1 LAFVASGDADVRCCS
16 LTFAG
21 VRCDLRNAKSVADG
35 ESGSLK
41 SEIRNLNS
49 LMIGLLLVS
58 HSRALA
64 EAAVDLIRRTVSTT
78 LPIAAAGGVGER
90 HSEIGTDAIDIQ
102 QGIESVA
109 QSDGVLVFMDM
120 GSAILSAEMAK
131 DLLGDS
137 INVRLCSGPLVEG
150 GIAAAVQIQA
160 GSPMADVVAAA
171 QRSLL
176 PKQDQLGEPVKVAE
190 PARAPTFT
198 EESFESVL
206 GNIYG
211 LHLRPVAALIK
222 ALGAEA
228 KNVQIEN
235 VTGKRGPVVAAS
247 LVEIAR
253 LQAKKDDTIRFLLS
267 GPNTA
272 RVRKEIESFLE
283 RLRNEDAHPVQA
295 VAAKD
300 DSASLEPIAVSS
312 GLAVGRVLFGDR
324 LDVRIPDSRPVTPA
338 EVEAECRRLT
348 DAIGAAQQTV
358 AQRVAKF
365 SSSLDAAEVAIL
377 EAQEVILSDETLLAK
392 AQVRIRSKPANAA
405 AAWFETLTE
414 VAEDQARAA
423 DDYLRQRAVDFREAA
438 SAVVQQLI
446 GQTNQFANLNEDS
459 VLVCAELNPT
469 LIDQIQS
476 TRITGVIEL
485 GGGSLSHGA
494 ILARSIG
501 LPVIA
506 NAARSELMLRNA
518 EIVAIDGS
526 TGELCVDP
534 APEVVQEWRQR
545 QADSRELQKRAV
557 QLSQTPAIST
567 DKIAFLITANT
578 GKRRDVELALANGA
592 DGIGLFRSEFLFDQ
606 FRTLPS
612 EEEQLAAYRD
622 ALEPIL
628 ADSRWKSA
636 RPLESFTSNLGA
648 SAEFSVTLR
657 LLDIGGDKPLPFL
670 SPGKERN
677 PFLGVRGLRLLLRHP
692 EFFESHLGAILRL
705 AELFSIKLLV
715 PMVTSVDEIS
725 RLKQHLE
732 TAHQSLKARKILH
745 RWPIEIGVMIETPA
759 AAVAFDQMIEHLD
772 FASIGTNDLTQYVLS
787 AERGNPL
794 LEEFADSLHPAVL
807 RLCRDVITLAKQ
819 RALPI
824 SICGEIAS
832 DPVAVPLLAGLGLRV
847 FSVAPTAVPAIKA
860 TIRALSLS
868 EMAPGRIRHLLGYQS
883 AAEIRQALRTL

>member
-1 LAFVASGDADVRCCS
+1 
-16 LTFAG
+16 
-21 VRCDLRNAKSVADG
+21 
-35 ESGSLK
+35 
-41 SEIRNLNS
+41 
-49 LMIGLLLVS
+49 MIGLLLVS

-64 EAAVDLIRRTVSTT
+64 EAAVDLIRRTVSPTI
-78 LPIAAAGGVGER
+78 PIAAAGGVGET

-109 QSDGVLVFMDM
+109 QPDGVLVLMDM

-137 INVRLCSGPLVEG
+137 INVQLSSGPLVEG

-160 GSPMADVVAAA
+160 GSPIADVVVAA

-176 PKQDQLGEPVKVAE
+176 PKQDQLGEATPAAE
-190 PARAPTFT
+190 PTGSPAAA

-206 GNIYG
+206 ENIYG

-222 ALGAEA
+222 TLGADA

-235 VTGKRGPVVAAS
+235 VTGKRGPIVAAS

-253 LQAKKDDTIRFLLS
+253 LQAKKGDTVRFRLS

-272 RVRKEIESFLE
+272 HVRKEIESFLE
-283 RLRNEDAHPVQA
+283 CLRNEDGQPLPPAT
-295 VAAKD
+295 AKE
-300 DSASLEPIAVSS
+300 DSASPTPIAVSS
-312 GLAVGRVLFGDR
+312 GLAVGRVLFADR
-324 LDVRIPDSRPVTPA
+324 LDLRIPDTRPNTPT
-338 EVEAECRRLT
+338 EIEAECQRLT
-348 DAIGAAQQTV
+348 AAIGAAQKTV
-358 AQRVAKF
+358 TQRVAKF
-365 SSSLDAAEVAIL
+365 SSSLDPAEIAIL
-377 EAQEVILSDETLLAK
+377 EAQQLILSDDVLLAK
-392 AQVRIRSKPANAA
+392 AQEQIQSKPANAA

-414 VAEDQARAA
+414 VAEDQAGAA
-423 DDYLRQRAVDFREAA
+423 DEYLRQRALDFREAA
-438 SAVVQQLI
+438 AAVVQQLI
-446 GQTNQFANLNEDS
+446 GQTNQFANLNEDR

-506 NAARSELMLRNA
+506 NAAGSESMLRSA

-526 TGELCVDP
+526 TGQLLVNP

-545 QADSRELQKRAV
+545 QANSRELQQQAV
-557 QLSQTPAIST
+557 QLSQTPAVSA
-567 DKIAFLITANT
+567 DNIAFLIAANA
-578 GKRRDVELALANGA
+578 GKRRDVELALGNGA

-606 FRTLPS
+606 FQTLPS

-628 ADSRWKSA
+628 ADSRSKAAQPSA
-636 RPLESFTSNLGA
+636 SSR
-648 SAEFSVTLR
+648 EFSVTLR

-670 SPGKERN
+670 SPGKESN

-692 EFFESHLGAILRL
+692 EFLESHLGAILRL
-705 AELFSIKLLV
+705 AEFFSIKLLV
-715 PMVTSVDEIS
+715 PMITSVDEIS

-732 TAHQSLKARKILH
+732 KAHQSLKARELSH
-745 RWPIEIGVMIETPA
+745 EWPIEIGAMIETPA
-759 AAVAFDQMIEHLD
+759 SAVAFDQMVEHLD

-787 AERGNPL
+787 AERGNPQ

-807 RLCRDVITLAKQ
+807 RLCRDVIALANH
-819 RALPI
+819 RPLPI

-847 FSVAPTAVPAIKA
+847 FSVAPTAVPIIKA

-868 EMAPGRIRHLLGYQS
+868 QMPPEKITRLLGYSS
-883 AAEIRQALRTL
+883 AAEIRQAVRTL

>member
-1 LAFVASGDADVRCCS
+1 
-16 LTFAG
+16 
-21 VRCDLRNAKSVADG
+21 
-35 ESGSLK
+35 
-41 SEIRNLNS
+41 
-49 LMIGLLLVS
+49 
-58 HSRALA
+58 
-64 EAAVDLIRRTVSTT
+64 
-78 LPIAAAGGVGER
+78 
-90 HSEIGTDAIDIQ
+90 
-102 QGIESVA
+102 
-109 QSDGVLVFMDM
+109 
-120 GSAILSAEMAK
+120 
-131 DLLGDS
+131 LGDS
-137 INVRLCSGPLVEG
+137 IDVRLCSGPLVEG

-160 GSPMADVVAAA
+160 GSPMTDVITAA

-176 PKQDQLGEPVKVAE
+176 PKQDQLGEAVQSVE
-190 PARAPTFT
+190 PASAPGVT
-198 EESFESVL
+198 EERFESTL
-206 GNIYG
+206 ENFYG
-211 LHLRPVAALIK
+211 LHLRPVAALVK

-253 LQAKKDDTIRFLLS
+253 LQARKGDTIRFLLS

-272 RVRKEIESFLE
+272 LVRREIEGFLE
-283 RLRNEDAHPVQA
+283 RLRSEDAHPVQP
-295 VAAKD
+295 VAAEG
-300 DSASLEPIAVSS
+300 DSASLEPIAVSA
-312 GLAVGRVLFGDR
+312 GLAVGRILFADR
-324 LDVRIPDSRPVTPA
+324 LDVRIPDTRPNTPA

-348 DAIGAAQQTV
+348 EAIDAAQQTV

-365 SSSLDAAEVAIL
+365 SSSLNPTEVAIL
-377 EAQEVILSDETLLAK
+377 EAQQLILSDETLWAK
-392 AQVRIRSKPANAA
+392 AQMHIRSNPANAA
-405 AAWFETLTE
+405 AAWYETLTE
-414 VAEDQARAA
+414 VAEDQAGAA
-423 DDYLRQRAVDFREAA
+423 DDYLKQRAIDFREAA

-506 NAARSELMLRNA
+506 NAARSESVLRSA

-526 TGELCVDP
+526 TGQLLVNP

-567 DKIAFLITANT
+567 DKIAFLIAANA
-578 GKRRDVELALANGA
+578 GKRRDVELALGNGA
-592 DGIGLFRSEFLFDQ
+592 DGIGLFRSEFLFDK
-606 FRTLPS
+606 FHALPS

-628 ADSRWKSA
+628 ADSRWQSA
-636 RPLESFTSNLGA
+636 QPSESVTSFNPGA
-648 SAEFSVTLR
+648 SSGFSVTLR

-670 SPGKERN
+670 SPGKEGN

-692 EFFESHLGAILRL
+692 EFFESHLSAILRL
-705 AELFSIKLLV
+705 ADLFSIKLLV

-732 TAHQSLKARKILH
+732 RAHQSLNSRKLSH

-787 AERGNPL
+787 AERGNPQ
-794 LEEFADSLHPAVL
+794 LEQFADSLHPAVL
-807 RLCRDVITLAKQ
+807 RLCRQVIALANQ
-819 RALPI
+819 RRLPI

-832 DPVAVPLLAGLGLRV
+832 DPIAVPLLAGLGLRV
-847 FSVAPTAVPAIKA
+847 LSVAPTAVPTIKA
-860 TIRALSLS
+860 TIRALTLS
-868 EMAPGRIRHLLGYQS
+868 QMPPEKITQLLGYSS

>member
-1 LAFVASGDADVRCCS
+1 
-16 LTFAG
+16 
-21 VRCDLRNAKSVADG
+21 
-35 ESGSLK
+35 
-41 SEIRNLNS
+41 
-49 LMIGLLLVS
+49 MIGLLLVS

-64 EAAVDLIRRTVSTT
+64 EAAVDLIRRTVSPTI
-78 LPIAAAGGVGER
+78 PIAAAGGVGET

-109 QSDGVLVFMDM
+109 QPDGVLVLMDM

-137 INVRLCSGPLVEG
+137 INVQLSSGPLVEG

-160 GSPMADVVAAA
+160 GSPIADVVVAA

-176 PKQDQLGEPVKVAE
+176 PKQDQLGEATPAAE
-190 PARAPTFT
+190 PTGSPAAA

-206 GNIYG
+206 ENIYG

-222 ALGAEA
+222 TLGADA

-235 VTGKRGPVVAAS
+235 VTGKRGPIVAAS

-253 LQAKKDDTIRFLLS
+253 LQAKKGDTVRFRLS

-272 RVRKEIESFLE
+272 HVRKEIESFLE
-283 RLRNEDAHPVQA
+283 CLRNEDGQPLPPAT
-295 VAAKD
+295 AKE
-300 DSASLEPIAVSS
+300 DSASPAPIAVSS
-312 GLAVGRVLFGDR
+312 GLAVGRVLFADR
-324 LDVRIPDSRPVTPA
+324 LDLRIPDTRPNTPT
-338 EVEAECRRLT
+338 EIEAECQRLT
-348 DAIGAAQQTV
+348 AAIGAAQKTV
-358 AQRVAKF
+358 TQRVAKF
-365 SSSLDAAEVAIL
+365 SSSLDPAEIAIL
-377 EAQEVILSDETLLAK
+377 EAQQLILSDDVLLAK
-392 AQVRIRSKPANAA
+392 AQEQIQSKPANAA

-414 VAEDQARAA
+414 VAEDQAGAA
-423 DDYLRQRAVDFREAA
+423 DEYLRQRALDFREAA
-438 SAVVQQLI
+438 AAVVQQLI
-446 GQTNQFANLNEDS
+446 GQTNQFANLNEDR

-506 NAARSELMLRNA
+506 NAAGSESMLRSA

-526 TGELCVDP
+526 TGQLLVNP

-545 QADSRELQKRAV
+545 QANSRELQQQAV
-557 QLSQTPAIST
+557 QLSQTPAVSA
-567 DKIAFLITANT
+567 DNIAFLIAANA
-578 GKRRDVELALANGA
+578 GKRRDVELALGNGA

-606 FRTLPS
+606 FQTLPS

-622 ALEPIL
+622 ALEPISG
-628 ADSRWKSA
+628 DSRSKAA
-636 RPLESFTSNLGA
+636 RSPGSSG
-648 SAEFSVTLR
+648 EFSVTLR

-670 SPGKERN
+670 SPGKENN

-692 EFFESHLGAILRL
+692 EFLESHLGAILRL

-715 PMVTSVDEIS
+715 PMVTSVNEIS
-725 RLKQHLE
+725 RLKHHVE
-732 TAHQSLKARKILH
+732 KAHQSLDARKLSH
-745 RWPIEIGVMIETPA
+745 RWPIEIGAMIETPA
-759 AAVAFDQMIEHLD
+759 SAVTFDQMIELLD

-787 AERGNPL
+787 AERGNPQ
-794 LEEFADSLHPAVL
+794 LEEFADSLHPAVVH
-807 RLCRDVITLAKQ
+807 LCRDVIALANQ

-847 FSVAPTAVPAIKA
+847 FSVAPTAVPIIKA

-868 EMAPGRIRHLLGYQS
+868 QMPPEKITRLLGYSS
-883 AAEIRQALRTL
+883 AAEIRQAVRTL

>member
-1 LAFVASGDADVRCCS
+1 MPS
-16 LTFAG
+16 LSSA
-21 VRCDLRNAKSVADG
+21 
-35 ESGSLK
+35 
-41 SEIRNLNS
+41 IRNPNF

-64 EAAVDLIRRTVSTT
+64 EAAVDLIRRTVSPTI
-78 LPIAAAGGVGER
+78 PIAAAGGVGET

-109 QSDGVLVFMDM
+109 QPDGVLVLMDM

-137 INVRLCSGPLVEG
+137 IDVRLCSGPLVEG

-160 GSPMADVVAAA
+160 GSPIADVVAAA

-176 PKQDQLGEPVKVAE
+176 PKQDQLGEATPAAE
-190 PARAPTFT
+190 PTGAPAAA

-206 GNIYG
+206 QNVYG

-222 ALGAEA
+222 TLGTDA

-235 VTGKRGPVVAAS
+235 VTGERGPIVAAS

-253 LQAKKDDTIRFLLS
+253 LQAKKGDTIRFRLS

-272 RVRKEIESFLE
+272 PVRKEIESFLE
-283 RLRNEDAHPVQA
+283 RLRNEDGQPLPPAT
-295 VAAKD
+295 AKE
-300 DSASLEPIAVSS
+300 DSASPAPIPVSS
-312 GLAVGRVLFGDR
+312 GLAIGRVLFSDR
-324 LDVRIPDSRPVTPA
+324 LDVRIPDIRPNTPT
-338 EVEAECRRLT
+338 EIEAECQRLT
-348 DAIGAAQQTV
+348 AAIGAAQQAV

-365 SSSLDAAEVAIL
+365 SSSLDPAEVAIL
-377 EAQEVILSDETLLAK
+377 ETQQLILSDEVLLAK
-392 AQVRIRSKPANAA
+392 AQERIRSKPANAA

-414 VAEDQARAA
+414 VAEDQAGAT
-423 DDYLRQRAVDFREAA
+423 DEYLKQRAIDFREAA

-446 GQTNQFANLNEDS
+446 GRTNQFANLNEDC

-485 GGGSLSHGA
+485 DGGSLSHGA

-506 NAARSELMLRNA
+506 NAAGSESMLRSA

-526 TGELCVDP
+526 TGQLLVNP
-534 APEVVQEWRQR
+534 APEVIQEWRQR
-545 QADSRELQKRAV
+545 QTNSRELQKQAV
-557 QLSQTPAIST
+557 QLSQTPAVSA
-567 DKIAFLITANT
+567 DNVAFLITANA
-578 GKRRDVELALANGA
+578 GKRRDVELALDNGA

-606 FRTLPS
+606 FHTLPS

-622 ALEPIL
+622 ALEPISG
-628 ADSRWKSA
+628 DSRSKAAPPS
-636 RPLESFTSNLGA
+636 TS
-648 SAEFSVTLR
+648 SRQFSVTLR

-670 SPGKERN
+670 SPGKESN

-692 EFFESHLGAILRL
+692 EFLESHLGAILRL
-705 AELFSIKLLV
+705 ADLFSIKLLV
-715 PMVTSVDEIS
+715 PMVTSVNEIS
-725 RLKQHLE
+725 RLKQHVE
-732 TAHQSLKARKILH
+732 KAHQSLNARKLSH
-745 RWPIEIGVMIETPA
+745 RWPIEIGAMIETPA
-759 AAVAFDQMIEHLD
+759 SAVAFAQMIEHID

-787 AERGNPL
+787 AERGNPQ

-807 RLCRDVITLAKQ
+807 HLCRDVIALSNH

-847 FSVAPTAVPAIKA
+847 FSVAPTAVPTIKA

-868 EMAPGRIRHLLGYQS
+868 QMPPEKITRLLGYSS
-883 AAEIRQALRTL
+883 AAEIRQAVRTL

>member
-1 LAFVASGDADVRCCS
+1 
-16 LTFAG
+16 
-21 VRCDLRNAKSVADG
+21 
-35 ESGSLK
+35 
-41 SEIRNLNS
+41 
-49 LMIGLLLVS
+49 MIGLLLVS

-64 EAAVDLIRRTVSTT
+64 EAAVDLIRRTVSPTIP
-78 LPIAAAGGVGER
+78 LAAAGGVGET

-102 QGIESVA
+102 HGIESVA
-109 QSDGVLVFMDM
+109 QPDGVLVLMDM

-160 GSPMADVVAAA
+160 GSPLADVVAAA

-176 PKQDQLGEPVKVAE
+176 PKQDQLGEPSQATQLTGAPAVA
-190 PARAPTFT
+190 

-206 GNIYG
+206 ENIYG

-222 ALGAEA
+222 TLGADA

-235 VTGKRGPVVAAS
+235 VTGKRGPIVASS

-253 LQAKKDDTIRFLLS
+253 LQAKKGDTIRFLLS
-267 GPNTA
+267 GPNTV
-272 RVRKEIESFLE
+272 RVRREIESFLE
-283 RLRNEDAHPVQA
+283 RLRDEDAHPLQPA
-295 VAAKD
+295 AAKNN
-300 DSASLEPIAVSS
+300 SASSAPIAVSS
-312 GLAVGRVLFGDR
+312 GLAVGRILFADR
-324 LDVRIPDSRPVTPA
+324 LDVRIPDTRPNTPA
-338 EVEAECRRLT
+338 EREAECQRLT
-348 DAIGAAQQTV
+348 AAIGAAQQTV

-365 SSSLDAAEVAIL
+365 SSSLDRAEVAIL
-377 EAQEVILSDETLLAK
+377 DAQQLILSDDVLLAK
-392 AQVRIRSKPANAA
+392 AQERIRSKPANAA
-405 AAWFETLTE
+405 AAWFETLME
-414 VAEDQARAA
+414 VAEDQAGAA
-423 DDYLRQRAVDFREAA
+423 DEYLKQRAIDFREAA
-438 SAVVQQLI
+438 AAVVQQLI
-446 GQTNQFANLNEDS
+446 GQTNQFAHLNEDY

-506 NAARSELMLRNA
+506 NAAGSESMLRSA

-526 TGELCVDP
+526 TGQLLVNP
-534 APEVVQEWRQR
+534 APAVVQEWRQR
-545 QADSRELQKRAV
+545 QANSRELQKRAV
-557 QLSQTPAIST
+557 QLSQTPAVSADNIP
-567 DKIAFLITANT
+567 FLIAANA
-578 GKRRDVELALANGA
+578 GKRRDVELALGNGA

-628 ADSRWKSA
+628 ADSRSKAAQPSA
-636 RPLESFTSNLGA
+636 SSR
-648 SAEFSVTLR
+648 EFSVTLR

-670 SPGKERN
+670 SPGKESN

-692 EFFESHLGAILRL
+692 EFLESHLGAILRL
-705 AELFSIKLLV
+705 TELFSIKLLV
-715 PMVTSVDEIS
+715 PMITSVDEIS

-732 TAHQSLKARKILH
+732 KAHQSLKARELSH
-745 RWPIEIGVMIETPA
+745 EWPIEIGAMIETPA
-759 AAVAFDQMIEHLD
+759 SAVAFDQMVEHLD

-787 AERGNPL
+787 AERGNPQ

-807 RLCRDVITLAKQ
+807 RLCRDVIALANH

-847 FSVAPTAVPAIKA
+847 FSVAPTAVPTIKA
-860 TIRALSLS
+860 TIRTLSLS
-868 EMAPGRIRHLLGYQS
+868 KMPPEKITQLLGYSS
-883 AAEIRQALRTL
+883 AAEIRQAMRTL

>member
-1 LAFVASGDADVRCCS
+1 
-16 LTFAG
+16 
-21 VRCDLRNAKSVADG
+21 
-35 ESGSLK
+35 
-41 SEIRNLNS
+41 
-49 LMIGLLLVS
+49 MIGLLLVS

-64 EAAVDLIRRTVSTT
+64 EAAVDLIRRTVSPTIS
-78 LPIAAAGGVGER
+78 IAAAGGVGET

-109 QSDGVLVFMDM
+109 QPDGVLVLMDM

-137 INVRLCSGPLVEG
+137 VNVRLCSGPLVEG

-160 GSPMADVVAAA
+160 GSPIADVVAAA

-176 PKQDQLGEPVKVAE
+176 PKQDQLGEVTPVAE
-190 PARAPTFT
+190 PTGAPAAA

-206 GNIYG
+206 ENVYG

-222 ALGAEA
+222 TLGTDA

-235 VTGKRGPVVAAS
+235 VTERRGPIVAAS

-253 LQAKKDDTIRFLLS
+253 LQAKKGDTIRFRLS

-272 RVRKEIESFLE
+272 HVRKEIESFLE
-283 RLRNEDAHPVQA
+283 RLSSEDGQPLSPATAKQDSSSPVPIP
-295 VAAKD
+295 V
-300 DSASLEPIAVSS
+300 SA
-312 GLAVGRVLFGDR
+312 GLAVGRALFSDR
-324 LDVRIPDSRPVTPA
+324 LDLKIPDTRPDTPT
-338 EVEAECRRLT
+338 EVEAECHRLT
-348 DAIGAAQQTV
+348 AAIGAAQQNV

-365 SSSLDAAEVAIL
+365 SSALAPAEAAIL
-377 EAQEVILSDETLLAK
+377 EAQQLILSDRLLLAK
-392 AQVRIRSKPANAA
+392 AQERIRSKAANAA

-414 VAEDQARAA
+414 VAEDQAGAA
-423 DDYLRQRAVDFREAA
+423 DEYLKQRAIDFREAA

-446 GQTNQFANLNEDS
+446 GQTNQFANLNEDC

-506 NAARSELMLRNA
+506 NAAGSESMLRSA
-518 EIVAIDGS
+518 KIVAIDGS
-526 TGELCVDP
+526 TGQLLVNP
-534 APEVVQEWRQR
+534 APEVIQEWRQR
-545 QADSRELQKRAV
+545 EANFRELQKQAV
-557 QLSQTPAIST
+557 QLSQTPAVSA
-567 DKIAFLITANT
+567 DNIAFLIAANA
-578 GKRRDVELALANGA
+578 GKRRDVELALGNGA

-606 FRTLPS
+606 FHTLPS
-612 EEEQLAAYRD
+612 EEEQLAAYRE
-622 ALEPIL
+622 ALEPISG
-628 ADSRWKSA
+628 DSRSTAAGPSA
-636 RPLESFTSNLGA
+636 SSR
-648 SAEFSVTLR
+648 EFSVTLR

-670 SPGKERN
+670 SPGKESN

-692 EFFESHLGAILRL
+692 EFLESHLGAILRL
-705 AELFSIKLLV
+705 TELFSIKLLV
-715 PMVTSVDEIS
+715 PMVTSVDEVV

-732 TAHQSLKARKILH
+732 KAHQSLNARKLSH
-745 RWPIEIGVMIETPA
+745 RWPIEIGAMIETPA
-759 AAVAFDQMIEHLD
+759 SAVAFDQMIEHLD

-787 AERGNPL
+787 AERGNPQ

-807 RLCRDVITLAKQ
+807 HLCRDVIALANY

-847 FSVAPTAVPAIKA
+847 FSVTPTAVPTIKA
-860 TIRALSLS
+860 AIRALSLS
-868 EMAPGRIRHLLGYQS
+868 EITPGSVADLLKRQS
-883 AAEIRQALRTL
+883 AAEVRQALRTL

>member
-1 LAFVASGDADVRCCS
+1 
-16 LTFAG
+16 
-21 VRCDLRNAKSVADG
+21 
-35 ESGSLK
+35 
-41 SEIRNLNS
+41 
-49 LMIGLLLVS
+49 MIGLLLVS

-64 EAAVDLIRRTVSTT
+64 EAAVDLIRRTVSPTIP
-78 LPIAAAGGVGER
+78 LAAAGGVGET

-102 QGIESVA
+102 HGIESVA
-109 QSDGVLVFMDM
+109 QPDGVLVLMDM

-160 GSPMADVVAAA
+160 GSPLADVVAAA

-176 PKQDQLGEPVKVAE
+176 PKQDQLGEPSQATQLTGAPAVA
-190 PARAPTFT
+190 

-206 GNIYG
+206 ENIYG

-222 ALGAEA
+222 TLGADA

-235 VTGKRGPVVAAS
+235 VTGKRGPIVASS

-253 LQAKKDDTIRFLLS
+253 LQAKKGDTIRFLLS
-267 GPNTA
+267 GPNTV
-272 RVRKEIESFLE
+272 RVRREIESFLE
-283 RLRNEDAHPVQA
+283 RLRDEDAHPLQPA
-295 VAAKD
+295 AAKNN
-300 DSASLEPIAVSS
+300 SASSAPIAVSS
-312 GLAVGRVLFGDR
+312 GLAVGRILFADR
-324 LDVRIPDSRPVTPA
+324 LDVRIPETRPNTPA
-338 EVEAECRRLT
+338 EREAECQRLT
-348 DAIGAAQQTV
+348 AAIGAAQQTV

-365 SSSLDAAEVAIL
+365 SSSLDRAEVAIL
-377 EAQEVILSDETLLAK
+377 DAQQLILSDDVLLAK
-392 AQVRIRSKPANAA
+392 AQERIRSKPANAA
-405 AAWFETLTE
+405 AAWFETLME
-414 VAEDQARAA
+414 VAEDQAGAA
-423 DDYLRQRAVDFREAA
+423 DEYLKQRAIDFREAA
-438 SAVVQQLI
+438 AAVVQQLI
-446 GQTNQFANLNEDS
+446 GQTNQFAHLNEDY

-506 NAARSELMLRNA
+506 NAAGSESMLRSA

-526 TGELCVDP
+526 TGQLLVNP
-534 APEVVQEWRQR
+534 APAVVQEWRQR
-545 QADSRELQKRAV
+545 QANSRELQKRAV
-557 QLSQTPAIST
+557 QLSQTPAVSADNIP
-567 DKIAFLITANT
+567 FLIAANA
-578 GKRRDVELALANGA
+578 GKRRDVELALGNGA

-628 ADSRWKSA
+628 ADSRSKAAQPSA
-636 RPLESFTSNLGA
+636 SSR
-648 SAEFSVTLR
+648 EFSVTLR

-670 SPGKERN
+670 SPGKESN

-692 EFFESHLGAILRL
+692 EFLESHLGAILRL

-732 TAHQSLKARKILH
+732 KAHQSLKARELSH
-745 RWPIEIGVMIETPA
+745 EWPIEIGAMIETPA
-759 AAVAFDQMIEHLD
+759 SAVAFDQMVEHLD

-787 AERGNPL
+787 AERGNPQ

-807 RLCRDVITLAKQ
+807 RLCRDVIALANH
-819 RALPI
+819 RTLPI

-847 FSVAPTAVPAIKA
+847 FSVAPTAVPTIKA
-860 TIRALSLS
+860 TIRTLSLS
-868 EMAPGRIRHLLGYQS
+868 KMPPEKITQLLGYSS
-883 AAEIRQALRTL
+883 AAEIRQAMRTL

>member
-1 LAFVASGDADVRCCS
+1 
-16 LTFAG
+16 
-21 VRCDLRNAKSVADG
+21 
-35 ESGSLK
+35 
-41 SEIRNLNS
+41 
-49 LMIGLLLVS
+49 MIGLLLVS

-64 EAAVDLIRRTVSTT
+64 EAAVDLIRRTVSPTIS
-78 LPIAAAGGVGER
+78 IAAAGGVGET

-102 QGIESVA
+102 QGIQSVA
-109 QSDGVLVFMDM
+109 QPDGVLVLMDM

-160 GSPMADVVAAA
+160 GSPIADVVAAA

-176 PKQDQLGEPVKVAE
+176 PKQDQLGEVTPVTE
-190 PARAPTFT
+190 PNGAPAAA

-206 GNIYG
+206 ENVYG

-222 ALGAEA
+222 TLGTDA

-235 VTGKRGPVVAAS
+235 VTGRRGPIVAAS

-253 LQAKKDDTIRFLLS
+253 LQAKKGDTIRFRLS

-272 RVRKEIESFLE
+272 HVRKEIESFLE
-283 RLRNEDAHPVQA
+283 RLSSEDGQPLSPAT
-295 VAAKD
+295 AKQ
-300 DSASLEPIAVSS
+300 DSASPVPIPVSA
-312 GLAVGRVLFGDR
+312 GLAVGRALFSDR
-324 LDVRIPDSRPVTPA
+324 LDLKIPDTRPNTPA
-338 EVEAECRRLT
+338 EIEAECHRLT
-348 DAIGAAQQTV
+348 AAIGAAEQNV

-365 SSSLDAAEVAIL
+365 SSALAPAEAAIL
-377 EAQEVILSDETLLAK
+377 EAQQLILSDGLLLAK
-392 AQVRIRSKPANAA
+392 AQERIRSKAANAA

-414 VAEDQARAA
+414 VAEDQAGAA
-423 DDYLRQRAVDFREAA
+423 DEYLKQRAIDFREAA

-446 GQTNQFANLNEDS
+446 GQTNQFANLNEDC

-506 NAARSELMLRNA
+506 NAAGSESVLRSA
-518 EIVAIDGS
+518 KIVAIDGS
-526 TGELCVDP
+526 TGQLLVNP
-534 APEVVQEWRQR
+534 APEVIQEWRQR
-545 QADSRELQKRAV
+545 EANFRELQKQAV
-557 QLSQTPAIST
+557 QLSQTPAVSS
-567 DKIAFLITANT
+567 DNIAFLIAANA
-578 GKRRDVELALANGA
+578 GKRRDVELALGNGA

-606 FRTLPS
+606 FHTLPS
-612 EEEQLAAYRD
+612 EEEQLAAYRE
-622 ALEPIL
+622 ALEPISG
-628 ADSRWKSA
+628 DSRSTAACPSA
-636 RPLESFTSNLGA
+636 SSR
-648 SAEFSVTLR
+648 EFSVTLR

-670 SPGKERN
+670 SPGKESN

-692 EFFESHLGAILRL
+692 EFLESHLGAILRL

-715 PMVTSVDEIS
+715 PMVTSVDEVF

-732 TAHQSLKARKILH
+732 KAHQSLNARKLSH
-745 RWPIEIGVMIETPA
+745 RWPIEIGAMIETPA
-759 AAVAFDQMIEHLD
+759 SAVAFDQMIEHLD

-787 AERGNPL
+787 AERGNPQ

-807 RLCRDVITLAKQ
+807 HLCRDVIALANY

-847 FSVAPTAVPAIKA
+847 FSVTPTAVPTIKA
-860 TIRALSLS
+860 AIRALSLS
-868 EMAPGRIRHLLGYQS
+868 EITPDRVADLLKRQS
-883 AAEIRQALRTL
+883 AAEVRQALRPL

>member
-1 LAFVASGDADVRCCS
+1 MIPTRQLISHSA
-16 LTFAG
+16 
-21 VRCDLRNAKSVADG
+21 
-35 ESGSLK
+35 
-41 SEIRNLNS
+41 IRIPNP

-64 EAAVDLIRRTVSTT
+64 EAAVDLIRRTVSAT
-78 LPIAAAGGVGER
+78 LPIAAAGGVGET
-90 HSEIGTDAIDIQ
+90 HLEIGTDAIDIQ
-102 QGIESVA
+102 QGIESIA
-109 QSDGVLVFMDM
+109 RSDGVLVLMDM
-120 GSAILSAEMAK
+120 GSAILSTEMAK

-137 INVRLCSGPLVEG
+137 IDVRLCSGPLVEG

-176 PKQDQLGEPVKVAE
+176 PKQDQLGEAVQSSE
-190 PARAPTFT
+190 PAGDPVVT
-198 EESFESVL
+198 EESFESTL
-206 GNIYG
+206 ENFYG
-211 LHLRPVAALIK
+211 LHLRPVAALVK

-253 LQAKKDDTIRFLLS
+253 LQAKKGDTIRFLLS

-272 RVRKEIESFLE
+272 RVRKEIEGFLE
-283 RLRNEDAHPVQA
+283 RLRSEDVLAVQP
-295 VAAKD
+295 AAAED
-300 DSASLEPIAVSS
+300 GSASLKPIAVSA
-312 GLAVGRVLFGDR
+312 GLAVGSVLFADR
-324 LDVRIPDSRPVTPA
+324 LDVRIPDSRPNTPV

-348 DAIGAAQQTV
+348 EAIDAAQQTV

-365 SSSLDAAEVAIL
+365 SSSLDPTEVAIL
-377 EAQEVILSDETLLAK
+377 EAQQLILSDETLLAK
-392 AQVRIRSKPANAA
+392 ARERIRSNPANAA
-405 AAWFETLTE
+405 ASWYETLTE
-414 VAEDQARAA
+414 IAEDQAGAA
-423 DDYLRQRAVDFREAA
+423 DDYLKQRAIDFREAA

-446 GQTNQFANLNEDS
+446 GPTNQFANLNEDS

-506 NAARSELMLRNA
+506 NAARSESVLRSA

-526 TGELCVDP
+526 TGRLLVNP

-567 DKIAFLITANT
+567 DKIAFLIAANA
-578 GKRRDVELALANGA
+578 GKRRDVELALGNGA
-592 DGIGLFRSEFLFDQ
+592 DGIGLFRSEFLFDK
-606 FRTLPS
+606 FHALPS

-628 ADSRWKSA
+628 ADSRWQSA
-636 RPLESFTSNLGA
+636 QPSESITSNPGTT
-648 SAEFSVTLR
+648 AEFSVTLR

-670 SPGKERN
+670 SPGKESN

-692 EFFESHLGAILRL
+692 EFFKSHLSAILRL
-705 AELFSIKLLV
+705 ADLFSIKLLV

-732 TAHQSLKARKILH
+732 TAHQSLKARKFSH

-759 AAVAFDQMIEHLD
+759 AAVAFDQMVEHLD
-772 FASIGTNDLTQYVLS
+772 FASIGTNDLTQYVMS
-787 AERGNPL
+787 AERGNPQ
-794 LEEFADSLHPAVL
+794 LEEFADSLHPAVM
-807 RLCRDVITLAKQ
+807 RLCHQVIALANQ
-819 RALPI
+819 RRLPI

-832 DPVAVPLLAGLGLRV
+832 DPIAVPLLAGLGLRV
-847 FSVAPTAVPAIKA
+847 LSVAPTAVPTIKA
-860 TIRALSLS
+860 TIRTLTLSRMPP
-868 EMAPGRIRHLLGYQS
+868 EKITQLLGYS
-883 AAEIRQALRTL
+883 SSAEIRQALRTL

>member
-1 LAFVASGDADVRCCS
+1 ML
-16 LTFAG
+16 
-21 VRCDLRNAKSVADG
+21 
-35 ESGSLK
+35 
-41 SEIRNLNS
+41 
-49 LMIGLLLVS
+49 GLLLVS

-64 EAAVDLIRRTVSTT
+64 EAAVDLIRRTVSATI
-78 LPIAAAGGVGER
+78 PIAAAGGVGET

-109 QSDGVLVFMDM
+109 QPDGVLVLMDM
-120 GSAILSAEMAK
+120 GSAILSTEMAK
-131 DLLGDS
+131 DLLADS

-160 GSPMADVVAAA
+160 GSPIADVIAAA

-176 PKQDQLGEPVKVAE
+176 PKQDQLGEPVQSAE
-190 PARAPTFT
+190 PTGGPGVA

-206 GNIYG
+206 ENIYG

-222 ALGAEA
+222 TLGADA

-235 VTGKRGPVVAAS
+235 VTGKRGPIIAAS

-253 LQAKKDDTIRFLLS
+253 LQAKKGDTIRFLLS

-272 RVRKEIESFLE
+272 HVRKEIESFLE
-283 RLRNEDAHPVQA
+283 RLRNEDAQPVRS
-295 VAAKD
+295 VPAKD
-300 DSASLEPIAVSS
+300 DSASPEPIAVSS
-312 GLAVGRVLFGDR
+312 GLALGRVLFADR
-324 LDVRIPDSRPVTPA
+324 LDVRIPDTRPNTRA
-338 EVEAECRRLT
+338 EIDDECQHLT
-348 DAIGAAQQTV
+348 EAIGAAQRAV

-365 SSSLDAAEVAIL
+365 SSSLEPAEVAIL
-377 EAQEVILSDETLLAK
+377 EAQQLILSDEILLAK
-392 AQVRIRSKPANAA
+392 AQERIRSRPVNAA

-414 VAEDQARAA
+414 VAEDQAAAA
-423 DDYLRQRAVDFREAA
+423 DDYLKQRAIDFREAA

-446 GQTNQFANLNEDS
+446 GQTNQFTNLTEDG

-506 NAARSELMLRNA
+506 NAARSESALRSA

-526 TGELCVDP
+526 TGRLIVNP
-534 APEVVQEWRQR
+534 APEVIQEWRQR
-545 QADSRELQKRAV
+545 QTDFRELHRQAV

-567 DKIAFLITANT
+567 DNITFSVAANA
-578 GKRRDVELALANGA
+578 GKRRDVELAVANGA

-612 EEEQLAAYRD
+612 EEEQLAVYRD

-636 RPLESFTSNLGA
+636 QPSESLLSNRGA
-648 SAEFSVTLR
+648 SGEFSVTLR

-670 SPGKERN
+670 SPGKESN

-692 EFFESHLGAILRL
+692 EFFESHLSAILRL
-705 AELFSIKLLV
+705 AAPFSIKLLV
-715 PMVTSVDEIS
+715 PMVTSVNEIS

-732 TAHQSLKARKILH
+732 KAHQSLKARRLSH
-745 RWPIEIGVMIETPA
+745 RWPIEIGAMIETPA
-759 AAVAFDQMIEHLD
+759 SAVAFDQMIECLD
-772 FASIGTNDLTQYVLS
+772 FASIGTNDLTQYVLC
-787 AERGNPL
+787 AERGNPQ

-807 RLCRDVITLAKQ
+807 RLCQQVIALANQ
-819 RALPI
+819 RLLPI

-832 DPVAVPLLAGLGLRV
+832 DPIALPLLAGLGLRV
-847 FSVAPTAVPAIKA
+847 FSVAPTAVPTIKA
-860 TIRALSLS
+860 TVRGLSLS
-868 EMAPGRIRHLLGYQS
+868 EITPDRITHLLGYQS
-883 AAEIRQALRTL
+883 AAEIRRALRTLTNDNER

>member
-1 LAFVASGDADVRCCS
+1 
-16 LTFAG
+16 
-21 VRCDLRNAKSVADG
+21 
-35 ESGSLK
+35 
-41 SEIRNLNS
+41 
-49 LMIGLLLVS
+49 MIGLLLVS

-64 EAAVDLIRRTVSTT
+64 NAAVDLIRRTVSATI
-78 LPIAAAGGVGER
+78 PIAAAGGVGET

-109 QSDGVLVFMDM
+109 QPDGVIILMDM
-120 GSAILSAEMAK
+120 GSAILSTEMAK

-137 INVRLCSGPLVEG
+137 IDVRLCSGPLVEG

-176 PKQDQLGEPVKVAE
+176 PKQDQLGEAVHSAE
-190 PARAPTFT
+190 PAGDPVVT
-198 EESFESVL
+198 EGSFESTL
-206 GNIYG
+206 ENFYG
-211 LHLRPVAALIK
+211 LHLRPVAALVK

-253 LQAKKDDTIRFLLS
+253 LQAKKGDTIRFLLS

-272 RVRKEIESFLE
+272 RVRKEIEGFLE
-283 RLRNEDAHPVQA
+283 RLRSEDAHPVKP

-300 DSASLEPIAVSS
+300 DSASLEPIAVSA
-312 GLAVGRVLFGDR
+312 GLAVGRVLFADR
-324 LDVRIPDSRPVTPA
+324 LDVRIPDTRPNTPA

-348 DAIGAAQQTV
+348 EAIDAAQQTV

-365 SSSLDAAEVAIL
+365 SSSLDPTEVAIL
-377 EAQEVILSDETLLAK
+377 EAQQLILSDETLLAK
-392 AQVRIRSKPANAA
+392 ARERIRSKPANAA
-405 AAWFETLTE
+405 ASWYETLTE
-414 VAEDQARAA
+414 VAEDQAGAA
-423 DDYLRQRAVDFREAA
+423 DDYLKQRAIDFREAA
-438 SAVVQQLI
+438 STVVQQLI
-446 GQTNQFANLNEDS
+446 GPTNQFANLNEDS

-506 NAARSELMLRNA
+506 NAARSESVLRSA
-518 EIVAIDGS
+518 EIIAIDGS
-526 TGELCVDP
+526 TGQLLVNP
-534 APEVVQEWRQR
+534 ASEVVQEWRQR
-545 QADSRELQKRAV
+545 QADSRELQKRTV

-567 DKIAFLITANT
+567 DKVAFIIAANA
-578 GKRRDVELALANGA
+578 GKRRDVELALGNGA
-592 DGIGLFRSEFLFDQ
+592 DGIGLFRSEFLFDK
-606 FRTLPS
+606 FHALPS

-628 ADSRWKSA
+628 ADPRWQSS
-636 RPLESFTSNLGA
+636 ESVTSKPGTTP
-648 SAEFSVTLR
+648 EFSVTLR

-670 SPGKERN
+670 SPGKEGN

-692 EFFESHLGAILRL
+692 EFFESHLSAILRL
-705 AELFSIKLLV
+705 ADLFSIKLLV

-732 TAHQSLKARKILH
+732 TAHQSLKARKLSH

-759 AAVAFDQMIEHLD
+759 AAVAFDHMVEHLD

-787 AERGNPL
+787 AERGNPQ
-794 LEEFADSLHPAVL
+794 LEEFADSLHPAVM
-807 RLCRDVITLAKQ
+807 RLCHQVIALANQ
-819 RALPI
+819 RRLPI

-832 DPVAVPLLAGLGLRV
+832 DPIAVPLLAGLGLRV
-847 FSVAPTAVPAIKA
+847 LSVAPTAVPTIKA
-860 TIRALSLS
+860 TIRALTLS
-868 EMAPGRIRHLLGYQS
+868 RMPPEKITQLLGYS
-883 AAEIRQALRTL
+883 SSAEIRQALRTL

>member
-1 LAFVASGDADVRCCS
+1 
-16 LTFAG
+16 
-21 VRCDLRNAKSVADG
+21 
-35 ESGSLK
+35 
-41 SEIRNLNS
+41 
-49 LMIGLLLVS
+49 MIGLLLVS

-64 EAAVDLIRRTVSTT
+64 EAAVDLIRRTVSPTIS
-78 LPIAAAGGVGER
+78 IAAAGGVGET

-102 QGIESVA
+102 QGIQSVA
-109 QSDGVLVFMDM
+109 QPDGVLVLMDM

-160 GSPMADVVAAA
+160 GSPIADVVAAA

-176 PKQDQLGEPVKVAE
+176 PKQDQLGEVTPVAE
-190 PARAPTFT
+190 PNGAPAAA

-206 GNIYG
+206 ENVYG

-222 ALGAEA
+222 TLGTDA

-235 VTGKRGPVVAAS
+235 VTGRRGPIVAAS

-253 LQAKKDDTIRFLLS
+253 LQAKKGDTIRFRLS

-272 RVRKEIESFLE
+272 HVRKEIESFLE
-283 RLRNEDAHPVQA
+283 RLSSEDGQPLSPAT
-295 VAAKD
+295 AKQ
-300 DSASLEPIAVSS
+300 DSASPVPIPVSA
-312 GLAVGRVLFGDR
+312 GLAVGRALFSDR
-324 LDVRIPDSRPVTPA
+324 LDLKIPDTRPNTPA
-338 EVEAECRRLT
+338 EIEAECHRLT
-348 DAIGAAQQTV
+348 AAIGAAEQNV

-365 SSSLDAAEVAIL
+365 SSALAPAEAAIL
-377 EAQEVILSDETLLAK
+377 EAQQLILSDGLLLAK
-392 AQVRIRSKPANAA
+392 AQERIRSKAANAA

-414 VAEDQARAA
+414 VAEDQAGAA
-423 DDYLRQRAVDFREAA
+423 DEYLKQRAIDFREAA

-446 GQTNQFANLNEDS
+446 GQTNQFANLNEDC

-506 NAARSELMLRNA
+506 NAAGSESMLRSA
-518 EIVAIDGS
+518 KIVAIDGS
-526 TGELCVDP
+526 TGQLLVNP
-534 APEVVQEWRQR
+534 APEVIQEWRQR
-545 QADSRELQKRAV
+545 EANFRELQKQAV
-557 QLSQTPAIST
+557 QLSQTPAVSS
-567 DKIAFLITANT
+567 DNIAFLIAANA
-578 GKRRDVELALANGA
+578 GKRRDVELALGNGA

-606 FRTLPS
+606 FHTLPS
-612 EEEQLAAYRD
+612 EEEQLAAYRE
-622 ALEPIL
+622 ALEPISG
-628 ADSRWKSA
+628 DSRSTAACPSA
-636 RPLESFTSNLGA
+636 SSR
-648 SAEFSVTLR
+648 EFSVTLR

-670 SPGKERN
+670 SPGKESN

-692 EFFESHLGAILRL
+692 EFLESHLGAILRL

-715 PMVTSVDEIS
+715 PMVTSVDEVF

-732 TAHQSLKARKILH
+732 KAHQSLNARKLSH
-745 RWPIEIGVMIETPA
+745 RWPIEIGAMIETPA
-759 AAVAFDQMIEHLD
+759 SAVAFDQMIEHLD

-787 AERGNPL
+787 AERGNPQ

-807 RLCRDVITLAKQ
+807 HLCRDVIALANY

-847 FSVAPTAVPAIKA
+847 FSVTPTAVPTIKA
-860 TIRALSLS
+860 AIRALSLS
-868 EMAPGRIRHLLGYQS
+868 EITPDRVADLLKRQS
-883 AAEIRQALRTL
+883 AAEVRQALRPL

>member
-1 LAFVASGDADVRCCS
+1 
-16 LTFAG
+16 
-21 VRCDLRNAKSVADG
+21 
-35 ESGSLK
+35 
-41 SEIRNLNS
+41 
-49 LMIGLLLVS
+49 MIGLLLVS

-64 EAAVDLIRRTVSTT
+64 DAAVDLIRRTVSATI
-78 LPIAAAGGVGER
+78 PIAAAGGVGET

-109 QSDGVLVFMDM
+109 QPDGVIILMDM
-120 GSAILSAEMAK
+120 GSAILSTEMAK

-160 GSPMADVVAAA
+160 GSPIADVVAAA

-176 PKQDQLGEPVKVAE
+176 PKQDQLGEPMPAAE
-190 PARAPTFT
+190 PTGAPAVA

-206 GNIYG
+206 ENIYG

-222 ALGAEA
+222 TLGAEA

-235 VTGKRGPVVAAS
+235 VTGKRGPIVAAS

-253 LQAKKDDTIRFLLS
+253 LQAKKGDTIRFLLS

-272 RVRKEIESFLE
+272 GVRKEIESFLE
-283 RLRNEDAHPVQA
+283 RLRNEDMHPAQP
-295 VAAKD
+295 AAKKD
-300 DSASLEPIAVSS
+300 NSASPAPIAVSS
-312 GLAVGRVLFGDR
+312 GLAVGRVLFADR
-324 LDVRIPDSRPVTPA
+324 LDLRIPDTRPNTTT
-338 EVEAECRRLT
+338 EVEAECQRLT
-348 DAIGAAQQTV
+348 EAIGAAQQSV

-365 SSSLDAAEVAIL
+365 SSSLDPAEVAIL
-377 EAQEVILSDETLLAK
+377 EAQELILSDDMLLGI
-392 AQVRIRSKPANAA
+392 AQERIRSKPANAA

-414 VAEDQARAA
+414 VAEDQAGAA
-423 DDYLRQRAVDFREAA
+423 DEYLKQRAIDFREAA

-446 GQTNQFANLNEDS
+446 GQTNQFANLNEDC
-459 VLVCAELNPT
+459 VLICAELNPT

-506 NAARSELMLRNA
+506 NAARSESVLRSA

-526 TGELCVDP
+526 TGQLLVNP
-534 APEVVQEWRQR
+534 AQEVVQEWRQR
-545 QADSRELQKRAV
+545 QADSQELQKRAV
-557 QLSQTPAIST
+557 QLSQTPAISADNIT
-567 DKIAFLITANT
+567 FLIAANA

-606 FRTLPS
+606 FHALPS

-628 ADSRWKSA
+628 ADSRWKTAS
-636 RPLESFTSNLGA
+636 ESSTSNPR
-648 SAEFSVTLR
+648 SSEEFSVTLR

-670 SPGKERN
+670 SPGKESN

-715 PMVTSVDEIS
+715 PMVTSVDELS

-732 TAHQSLKARKILH
+732 KAHQSLKARKLSH
-745 RWPIEIGVMIETPA
+745 QWPIEIGAMIETPA
-759 AAVAFDQMIEHLD
+759 SAIAFDQMIEHLD

-787 AERGNPL
+787 AERGNPQ

-807 RLCRDVITLAKQ
+807 RLCRDVIALANQ

-847 FSVAPTAVPAIKA
+847 FSVAPTAVPTIKA
-860 TIRALSLS
+860 TIRTFSLS
-868 EMAPGRIRHLLGYQS
+868 EITPDRVTHLLGYQN
-883 AAEIRQALRTL
+883 AVETRQALQDR

>member
-1 LAFVASGDADVRCCS
+1 
-16 LTFAG
+16 
-21 VRCDLRNAKSVADG
+21 
-35 ESGSLK
+35 
-41 SEIRNLNS
+41 
-49 LMIGLLLVS
+49 MIGLLLVS

-64 EAAVDLIRRTVSTT
+64 EAAVDLIRRTVSPTIS
-78 LPIAAAGGVGER
+78 IAAAGGVGET

-102 QGIESVA
+102 QGIQSVA
-109 QSDGVLVFMDM
+109 QPDGVLVLMDM

-160 GSPMADVVAAA
+160 GSPIADVVAAA

-176 PKQDQLGEPVKVAE
+176 PKQDQLGEVTPVAE
-190 PARAPTFT
+190 PNGAPAAA

-206 GNIYG
+206 ENVYG

-222 ALGAEA
+222 TLGTDA

-235 VTGKRGPVVAAS
+235 VTGRRGPIVAAS

-253 LQAKKDDTIRFLLS
+253 LQAKKGDTIRFRLS

-272 RVRKEIESFLE
+272 HVRKEIESFLE
-283 RLRNEDAHPVQA
+283 RLSSEDGQPLSPAT
-295 VAAKD
+295 AKQ
-300 DSASLEPIAVSS
+300 DSASPVPIPVSA
-312 GLAVGRVLFGDR
+312 GLAVGRALFSDR
-324 LDVRIPDSRPVTPA
+324 LDLKIPDTRPNTPA
-338 EVEAECRRLT
+338 EIEAECHRLT
-348 DAIGAAQQTV
+348 AATGAAEQNV

-365 SSSLDAAEVAIL
+365 SSALAPAEAAIL
-377 EAQEVILSDETLLAK
+377 EAQQLILSDGLLLAK
-392 AQVRIRSKPANAA
+392 SQERIRSKAANAA

-414 VAEDQARAA
+414 VAEDQAGAA
-423 DDYLRQRAVDFREAA
+423 DEYLKQRAIDFREAA

-446 GQTNQFANLNEDS
+446 GQTNQFANLNEDC

-506 NAARSELMLRNA
+506 NAAGSESMLRSA
-518 EIVAIDGS
+518 KIVAIDGS
-526 TGELCVDP
+526 TGQLLVNP
-534 APEVVQEWRQR
+534 APEVIQEWRQR
-545 QADSRELQKRAV
+545 EANFRELQKQAV
-557 QLSQTPAIST
+557 QLSQTPAVSS
-567 DKIAFLITANT
+567 DNIAFLIAANA
-578 GKRRDVELALANGA
+578 GKRRDVELALGNGA

-606 FRTLPS
+606 FHTLPS
-612 EEEQLAAYRD
+612 EEEQLAAYRE
-622 ALEPIL
+622 ALEPISG
-628 ADSRWKSA
+628 DSRSTAACPSA
-636 RPLESFTSNLGA
+636 SSR
-648 SAEFSVTLR
+648 EFSVTLR

-670 SPGKERN
+670 SPGKESN

-692 EFFESHLGAILRL
+692 EFLESHLGAILRL

-715 PMVTSVDEIS
+715 PMVTSVDEVF

-732 TAHQSLKARKILH
+732 KAHQSLNARKLSH
-745 RWPIEIGVMIETPA
+745 RWPIEIGAMIETPA
-759 AAVAFDQMIEHLD
+759 SAVAFDQMIEHLD

-787 AERGNPL
+787 AERGNPQ

-807 RLCRDVITLAKQ
+807 HLCRDVIALANY

-847 FSVAPTAVPAIKA
+847 FSVTPTAVPTIKA
-860 TIRALSLS
+860 AIRALSLS
-868 EMAPGRIRHLLGYQS
+868 EITPDRVADLLKRQS
-883 AAEIRQALRTL
+883 AAEVRQALRPL